1 MVETPTRGIDM
12 RWTLAIAT
20 LALAAAVQAGEN
32 PAPPPA
38 GRSSVD
44 ANADGIVTREEAQA
58 HPRLAGQFDAVDTN
72 KDGKLDAAE
81 MNAHREAMR
90 GQGRADAQARWAAA
104 DKDGD
109 GAISRKEA
117 DESLPGLAGRFDSVD
132 ANRDGKVGRDE
143 MHNFRMR
150 ERSGKSEQL

>member
-1 MVETPTRGIDM
+1 M
-12 RWTLAIAT
+12 RWTLAFAA
-20 LALAAAVQAGEN
+20 LALAATVQAGEN
-32 PAPPPA
+32 SAPPPA

-81 MNAHREAMR
+81 MNVHREAMR
-90 GQGRADAQARWAAA
+90 GQRRAEAQARWTAA

-109 GAISRKEA
+109 GAISRQEA
-117 DESLPGLAGRFDSVD
+117 DASLPGLAGRFDSVD

-143 MHNFRMR
+143 MHNVRMR
-150 ERSGKSEQL
+150 ERAGKSEQL